1 MQRKLQLLLLL
12 LLVAGTTET
21 GMRASTDCERWMA
34 AYKAQLAHT
43 KAARR
48 IQIAHE
54 RVKKVAQRKLAN
66 YVQKPASP
74 KVVPV
79 HAVRPKYTRQ
89 QMLDRFNIA
98 CGDLPADTLVEANK
112 TPAGFPAEMVSY
124 EPVAPVG
131 SDDGGLIPSGD
142 VPPYT
147 PPAIGG
153 GNGPGGGAILPPI
166 YGGGGGGG
174 GSTGGGGGT
183 NPPPPTP
190 PPPPPPQVPEPGTLV
205 LMLTGA
211 AGAAGAIRRRM
222 RS

>member
-1 MQRKLQLLLLL
+1 MRRKIQLLLLL

-48 IQIAHE
+48 MQVAHE
-54 RVKKVAQRKLAN
+54 RVKKAAQRKLAN
-66 YVQKPASP
+66 YVQKPAAP
-74 KVVPV
+74 RPVPV

-89 QMLDRFNIA
+89 QMLDRFNVA
-98 CGDLPADTLVEANK
+98 CGDLPANTLVEGNK
-112 TPAGFPAEMVSY
+112 TPAGLPAEMVSY
-124 EPVAPVG
+124 EPVAPLG

-142 VPPYT
+142 LPPYT
-147 PPAIGG
+147 PPGNGGG
-153 GNGPGGGAILPPI
+153 GNGPGGGSILPPI

-174 GSTGGGGGT
+174 GTPGGGGGGGT
-183 NPPPPTP
+183 NP